1 MKKILVI
8 NGPNLNL
15 LGKRERDLYGE
26 RSLKFIE
33 DRLKEEAKKFNF
45 EISFFQSN
53 HEGEI
58 IDKIQNGEDY
68 DGIII
73 NPGGYSHT
81 SLSILDA
88 IKSIKTPVIEVH
100 ITNLFSREDF
110 RQNLITAKG
119 VKGVIS
125 GLGYVSYLSALYS
138 FYILF
143 NEENLTKIKKT
154 NKIDIL

>member
-15 LGKRERDLYGE
+15 LGKREKEIYGE
-26 RSLKFIE
+26 LSLDFINRRME
-33 DRLKEEAKKFNF
+33 EEAKKYNF
-45 EISFFQSN
+45 SLTFFQSN
-53 HEGEI
+53 CEGEI
-58 IDKIQNGEDY
+58 IDKIQEGENF

-81 SLSILDA
+81 SIAILDA

-100 ITNLFSREDF
+100 ISNIFSREDF

-119 VKGVIS
+119 ARGIIS
-125 GLGYVSYLSALYS
+125 GLGIVSYLAALYS
-138 FYILF
+138 LNLIL
-143 NEENLTKIKKT
+143 NNCWQ
-154 NKIDIL
+154 N

>member
-15 LGKRERDLYGE
+15 LGKREKNLYGE
-26 RSLKFIE
+26 KSLKDIE
-33 DRLKEEAKKFNF
+33 NLLREEAKKYNF
-45 EISFFQSN
+45 EVIFFQSN

-58 IDKIQNGEDY
+58 IDKIQEGENFN
-68 DGIII
+68 GIII

-81 SLSILDA
+81 SVAILDA

-100 ITNLFSREDF
+100 LTNPFLREDF

-119 VKGVIS
+119 AKGVIF
-125 GLGYVSYLSALYS
+125 GLGYISYLSALYTL
-138 FYILF
+138 YLILK
-143 NEENLTKIKKT
+143 EEDLT
-154 NKIDIL
+154 N

>member
-15 LGKRERDLYGE
+15 LGKREKNIYGE
-26 RSLKFIE
+26 KSLKDIE
-33 DRLKEEAKKFNF
+33 NILREEAKKYNF
-45 EISFFQSN
+45 EVHFFQSN

-58 IDKIQNGEDY
+58 IDKIQEGENF

-81 SLSILDA
+81 SIAILDA

-100 ITNLFSREDF
+100 LTNLFSREDF

-119 VKGVIS
+119 SKGVIS
-125 GLGYVSYLSALYS
+125 GLGYISYLSALYS
-138 FYILF
+138 LYCIL
-143 NEENLTKIKKT
+143 NEENLT
-154 NKIDIL
+154 N

>member
-15 LGKRERDLYGE
+15 LGKREVSIYGE
-26 RSLKFIE
+26 KDLKTIE
-33 DRLKEEAKKFNF
+33 KIIVEESKKFNF
-45 EISFFQSN
+45 QVEFFQSN

-58 IDKIQNGEDY
+58 IDKIHEGDKY

-81 SLSILDA
+81 SIAILDS

-100 ITNLFSREDF
+100 LSNVFERENF
-110 RQNLITAKG
+110 RKNLITGSGAKG
-119 VKGVIS
+119 VIL
-125 GLGYVSYLSALYS
+125 GLGYISYLAAIYS
-138 FYILF
+138 FYLLF
-143 NEENLTKIKKT
+143 KQEKF
-154 NKIDIL
+154 